1 MNKIIKDQLSKCKVA
16 VIPKFEDT
24 ATCIYIP
31 KVTYI
36 QTKNMLSNHLYL
48 IKVKPSV
55 KSNDTIAFNWN
66 NGAKPLYNY
75 YRAEK
80 IGEVGNMIKLNA
92 IAFDVDTNQSI
103 YPQPFYGYL
112 PADGFEIIE
121 EV

>member
-16 VIPKFEDT
+16 VIPNFEDT

-31 KVTYI
+31 KISNI

-48 IKVKPSV
+48 IKVKSNM
-55 KSNDTIAFNWN
+55 KTNDTIAFNWN

-80 IGEVGNMIKLNA
+80 VGEVGNMIKLNG
-92 IAFDVDTNQSI
+92 IAFNVDTGESI
-103 YPQPFYGYL
+103 FTQPFYGYL
-112 PADGFEIIE
+112 PVDGFEIIE